1 MRFGD
6 TDAYGHVNSASF
18 ASYAEVG
25 RLNFLLCLGKT
36 VRSLILANLSIDYR
50 RQLSYGESVHIE
62 TWVERLGRTS
72 ITMRQTI
79 HGDNKLA
86 ADVKSVVVLV
96 DYSSGQA
103 TELTSEIRDALAAFK
118 LKKPEV

>member
-1 MRFGD
+1 MRLGD
-6 TDAYGHVNSASF
+6 TDAHGHVNSATF
-18 ASYAEVG
+18 AAYAEVA
-25 RLNFLLCLGKT
+25 RLNFLVCLGKT

-50 RQLSYGESVHIE
+50 RQLSYGESIQVD

-79 HGDNKLA
+79 HGDNKPA

-103 TELTSEIRDALAAFK
+103 MELTGEIRDALAAFK